1 MFVFSFFINRRFQSS
16 QNIRIVDCTY
26 NVGPKPDYKKF
37 REESYGKFKELQS
50 RMSAHKATFL
60 KSHLPGSVHFD
71 IDVGLYPGKFERFSV
86 YEPEVFQEYARLLGI
101 NNEDHLGYGHEKLSL
116 LDGGFS
122 NWQNHGF
129 DVESTAGTDYPPVKE
144 GNFTAQNELDRFYIR
159 FEEFN
164 RQGGVLD
171 KPESANLL
179 DSRIRAQFDGK
190 QDTGLDPNFV
200 SGTRIRG
207 TTNVPAAEFL
217 NAEGTLRP
225 LEEIRKDLFRNY
237 KPEKPTITF
246 CNAGMQAS
254 LAAEIASYGGRY
266 TVTALPGDGIGPEM
280 LEHIQR
286 IFHFAHVPVD
296 FEIMPMSS
304 DLESDDLNNAMIS
317 IRRNGVA
324 LKGNI
329 ETKFDNPEF
338 KSRNM
343 ELRRLL
349 DLYANV
355 IHCVSIPTVHARHND
370 LNIVMI
376 RENTEGEYSGLEHRT
391 YDGVVESLKVA
402 GEMAANEYKD
412 IEFDTMIVDNASM
425 QLGNIIS
432 NIACGLVGGPGLTS
446 GMNIGDKYA
455 VFETG
460 TRNTGSSLVGNDIA
474 NPTAFIRASAD
485 LLCYLSLT
493 SYANLI
499 TDALFRALTVDRV
512 HTRDIGGDARSS
524 DVIESVLKHI
534 EHEMRVKGKRIRH

>member
-1 MFVFSFFINRRFQSS
+1 
-16 QNIRIVDCTY
+16 
-26 NVGPKPDYKKF
+26 
-37 REESYGKFKELQS
+37 
-50 RMSAHKATFL
+50 MSL
-60 KSHLPGSVHFD
+60 
-71 IDVGLYPGKFERFSV
+71 
-86 YEPEVFQEYARLLGI
+86 ARLQVIPL
-101 NNEDHLGYGHEKLSL
+101 
-116 LDGGFS
+116 
-122 NWQNHGF
+122 HGR
-129 DVESTAGTDYPPVKE
+129 V
-144 GNFTAQNELDRFYIR
+144 
-159 FEEFN
+159 
-164 RQGGVLD
+164 
-171 KPESANLL
+171 
-179 DSRIRAQFDGK
+179 
-190 QDTGLDPNFV
+190 
-200 SGTRIRG
+200 
-207 TTNVPAAEFL
+207 
-217 NAEGTLRP
+217 
-225 LEEIRKDLFRNY
+225 LFRNFSLT
-237 KPEKPTITF
+237 PTVF
-246 CNAGMQAS
+246 S
-254 LAAEIASYGGRY
+254 AAEPDMKQFRSHILPAKHKIAAYGGRY

-296 FEIMPMSS
+296 FEVMPMSS

-391 YDGVVESLKVA
+391 HEGVVESLKIVTRKKIERISRFAFQYARAYGRHKITVIHKANIQKLGDGLFLKVA

-425 QLGNIIS
+425 QLVSRPQQFNNSILLSPNLYGNIIS